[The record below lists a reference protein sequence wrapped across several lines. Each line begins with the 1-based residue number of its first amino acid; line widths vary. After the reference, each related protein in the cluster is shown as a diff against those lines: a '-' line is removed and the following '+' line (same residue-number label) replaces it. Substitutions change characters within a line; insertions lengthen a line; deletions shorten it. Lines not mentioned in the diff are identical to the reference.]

1 MKILKDVAVS
11 EVLEG
16 ARPPSHCKFCC
27 HDDDD
32 EEENL
37 KTAVDRQ
44 GRIITCV
51 NMRKT
56 GKVLFLWNFNHL
68 RLCFSNMAHI
78 WPFVFCW
85 IFPYILI
92 Q

>member
-1 MKILKDVAVS
+1 MKILKDIAVS

-27 HDDDD
+27 HEDDD

-44 GRIITCV
+44 GRIIACV

-56 GKVLFLWNFNHL
+56 GKVLFYGVLT
-68 RLCFSNMAHI
+68 I
-78 WPFVFCW
+78 
-85 IFPYILI
+85 
-92 Q
+92 